1 MKDFINDFNSSN
13 KNEKKAEKKNYI
25 QNYGSSY
32 GSVSSKE
39 AVYELDTMRPMSNI
53 FIGKLVMG
61 LTFAYSMI
69 WMPLFFKIL
78 LCFVAVSILIPLV
91 KEYWT
96 KQIKSIRLTD
106 HYLEIRRG
114 ANNDSVRVDLKDIK
128 KIELVERQKN
138 RRYGRRKGEVA
149 TILFE
154 RPNMQTQDFHPETKC
169 VITDARGNRTE
180 IEYRF
185 FLEGDFEEFLGV
197 LEDTYSKIYKKHIST
212 QDHNKKIEPIS
223 FSQAN
228 KTKEKTAKEQ
238 QNAQPYNENIAR
250 LEELIAKNDVML
262 ENGVV
267 LTKKSEESLEEIYRS
282 IYYVRSAFDIAKMP
296 NAVII
301 YEFKNANNL
310 TNYILEN
317 DFYKELD
324 EESIEIGVQLIATA
338 EKNIRVA
345 QMRNNS
351 FKKINKRLRNIK
363 FQKESRLKL
372 QGIMHRLND
381 LQEQNTNQD
390 IEQKTN
396 PIQTDEDIDLH
407 LLEEL
412 EDLSYQVDS
421 ADDLQKAISLNQ
433 HISLFDDENRKH
445 DS

>member
-1 MKDFINDFNSSN
+1 MKDFINDFKPSNTSQRKPYIPDYNSPYTSTYA
-13 KNEKKAEKKNYI
+13 KD
-25 QNYGSSY
+25 
-32 GSVSSKE
+32 

-96 KQIKSIRLTD
+96 KQIKAIRLTNK
-106 HYLEIRRG
+106 YLEIRRG
-114 ANNDSVRVDLKDIK
+114 ANNDSIRVDLKDIK
-128 KIELVERQKN
+128 KIELIERQKHRKY
-138 RRYGRRKGEVA
+138 RRRSGEVA

-154 RPNMQTQDFHPETKC
+154 RPNTRTQDFHPETKC
-169 VITDARGNRTE
+169 VVTDTRGNRVE

-197 LEDTYSKIYKKHIST
+197 LEDTYSKIYNKHIT
-212 QDHNKKIEPIS
+212 TKDKDKKIAPIS
-223 FSQAN
+223 FQEAS
-228 KTKEKTAKEQ
+228 KAKENPFKEQ
-238 QNAQPYNENIAR
+238 KSEPPYDENIAR
-250 LEELIAKNDVML
+250 LDDLITKNNSML
-262 ENGVV
+262 ENGIM
-267 LTKKSEESLEEIYRS
+267 LTEKLEESLDEIYKS
-282 IYYVRSAFDIAKMP
+282 IYYIRSAFDIAKMP
-296 NAVII
+296 NAIII
-301 YEFKNANNL
+301 YEFKNENNL
-310 TNYILEN
+310 TSYILEN

-324 EESIEIGVQLIATA
+324 EENIEMGLQLIETA

-345 QMRNNS
+345 QMRINS

-363 FQKESRLKL
+363 FQKERRLQL

-407 LLEEL
+407 LLDEL

-421 ADDLQKAISLNQ
+421 ADDLQKAMSLNE
-433 HISLFDDENRKH
+433 HISLFDEENKKN
-445 DS
+445 D

>member
-1 MKDFINDFNSSN
+1 MKDFM
-13 KNEKKAEKKNYI
+13 NEKKPIISNYDSPYTSI
-25 QNYGSSY
+25 Y
-32 GSVSSKE
+32 SKD

-96 KQIKSIRLTD
+96 KQIKSIRLTNN
-106 HYLEIRRG
+106 YLEITRG

-128 KIELVERQKN
+128 KIELIERQKN
-138 RRYGRRKGEVA
+138 RRYGRRRGEVA

-169 VITDARGNRTE
+169 VITDTRGNRIE

-197 LEDTYSKIYKKHIST
+197 LEDTYSKIYKKHITT
-212 QDHNKKIEPIS
+212 QDKDKKIEPIS

-228 KTKEKTAKEQ
+228 KTKENPVNQ
-238 QNAQPYNENIAR
+238 QNEKPYDENIVR
-250 LEELIAKNDVML
+250 LDDLIAKNDAML
-262 ENGVV
+262 ENGVI
-267 LTKKSEESLEEIYRS
+267 LTEKLEESLEEIYKS

-296 NAVII
+296 NATII
-301 YEFKNANNL
+301 YEFKNVNNL
-310 TNYILEN
+310 ASYILEN

-324 EESIEIGVQLIATA
+324 EENKEMGLQLIATA

-390 IEQKTN
+390 IEQNTN
-396 PIQTDEDIDLH
+396 PIQSDEDIDLH

-433 HISLFDDENRKH
+433 HISLFDDENNK
-445 DS
+445 SQ

>member
-1 MKDFINDFNSSN
+1 MKDFINNFKPSRRNDNSPYTPDYDLPYTSI
-13 KNEKKAEKKNYI
+13 Y
-25 QNYGSSY
+25 
-32 GSVSSKE
+32 SKD

-53 FIGKLVMG
+53 FIGKLIMG

-96 KQIKSIRLTD
+96 KQIKSIRLTNK
-106 HYLEIRRG
+106 YLEITRG
-114 ANNDSVRVDLKDIK
+114 ANNDSIRVDLKDIK
-128 KIELVERQKN
+128 KIELIERQKHRSY
-138 RRYGRRKGEVA
+138 RRRRGEVA

-169 VITDARGNRTE
+169 VVTDARGNRIE

-197 LEDTYSKIYKKHIST
+197 LEDTYSKIYNKHIKT
-212 QDHNKKIEPIS
+212 TDNDKKIAPIS
-223 FSQAN
+223 FQEAN
-228 KTKEKTAKEQ
+228 KTKESSSSEKQNEQ
-238 QNAQPYNENIAR
+238 PPIYDENIAR
-250 LEELIAKNDVML
+250 LDDLIAKNNSML
-262 ENGVV
+262 ENGIA
-267 LTKKSEESLEEIYRS
+267 LTEKLEESLEEIYKS
-282 IYYVRSAFDIAKMP
+282 IYYVRSAFDIAKKP

-310 TNYILEN
+310 TSYILED
-317 DFYKELD
+317 DFYTELD
-324 EESIEIGVQLIATA
+324 EENIEMGLQLIETA

-363 FQKESRLKL
+363 FQKERRLQL

-381 LQEQNTNQD
+381 LQEQNTSQD

-396 PIQTDEDIDLH
+396 PIQSEEDIELH
-407 LLEEL
+407 LLDEL

-421 ADDLQKAISLNQ
+421 ADDLQKAMSLNE
-433 HISLFDDENRKH
+433 HISLFDEENKKN
-445 DS
+445 DY

>member
-1 MKDFINDFNSSN
+1 MKDFINDFRPSH
-13 KNEKKAEKKNYI
+13 KNESNPYIPNY
-25 QNYGSSY
+25 NSPYTSTY
-32 GSVSSKE
+32 SKD

-96 KQIKSIRLTD
+96 KQIKAIRLTNK
-106 HYLEIRRG
+106 YLEIRRG

-128 KIELVERQKN
+128 KIELIERQKH
-138 RRYGRRKGEVA
+138 RRYRRRRGEVA

-169 VITDARGNRTE
+169 VITDTRGKRIE

-197 LEDTYSKIYKKHIST
+197 LEDTYSKIYNKHIKT
-212 QDHNKKIEPIS
+212 KDNDKKIAPIS
-223 FSQAN
+223 FQEVN
-228 KTKEKTAKEQ
+228 KAKENPLKEEQ
-238 QNAQPYNENIAR
+238 KNQLYDESLAR
-250 LEELIAKNDVML
+250 LNDLIVKNNSML
-262 ENGVV
+262 ENGVM
-267 LTKKSEESLEEIYRS
+267 LTQKLEESLEEIYKS
-282 IYYVRSAFDIAKMP
+282 IYYVRSAFEIAKMP
-296 NAVII
+296 SAIII

-310 TNYILEN
+310 TSFILED
-317 DFYKELD
+317 DFYTELD
-324 EESIEIGVQLIATA
+324 EENIEMGLQLISTA

-363 FQKESRLKL
+363 FQKERRLQL

-381 LQEQNTNQD
+381 LQEQNTSQD
-390 IEQKTN
+390 IEQRTN
-396 PIQTDEDIDLH
+396 PIQSEEDIDLH
-407 LLEEL
+407 LLDEL

-421 ADDLQKAISLNQ
+421 ADDLQKAMSLNQ
-433 HISLFDDENRKH
+433 HISLFDEENNKGRV
-445 DS
+445 

>member
-1 MKDFINDFNSSN
+1 MKDFINDFNSSHR
-13 KNEKKAEKKNYI
+13 NESKPYVP
-25 QNYGSSY
+25 SY
-32 GSVSSKE
+32 NSPYTSTYSKE
-39 AVYELDTMRPMSNI
+39 SVYELNTMRPMSNI

-96 KQIKSIRLTD
+96 KQIKAIRLTNK
-106 HYLEIRRG
+106 YLEVQRG
-114 ANNDSVRVDLKDIK
+114 ANNDSIRVDLKDIK
-128 KIELVERQKN
+128 KIELIERQKH
-138 RRYGRRKGEVA
+138 RRYRRRRGEVA

-154 RPNMQTQDFHPETKC
+154 RPNTRTQDFHPETKC
-169 VITDARGNRTE
+169 VITDARGNRIE

-197 LEDTYSKIYKKHIST
+197 LEDTYSKIYNKHIT
-212 QDHNKKIEPIS
+212 TKDKDKKIAPIS
-223 FSQAN
+223 FQEVSMAKATTSRQQEN
-228 KTKEKTAKEQ
+228 KK
-238 QNAQPYNENIAR
+238 PYDESIAR
-250 LEELIAKNDVML
+250 LDDLIAKNNSLL
-262 ENGVV
+262 ENGIM
-267 LTKKSEESLEEIYRS
+267 LTEKLEESLEEIYKS
-282 IYYVRSAFDIAKMP
+282 IYHVRSAFDIAKMP
-296 NAVII
+296 NAIII

-310 TNYILEN
+310 TSYILED

-324 EESIEIGVQLIATA
+324 EENIEMGLQLIETA
-338 EKNIRVA
+338 VKNIRVA
-345 QMRNNS
+345 QMRTNS

-363 FQKESRLKL
+363 FQKERRLQL

-381 LQEQNTNQD
+381 LQEENTNQD

-407 LLEEL
+407 LLDEL

-421 ADDLQKAISLNQ
+421 TDDLQKAMSLNE
-433 HISLFDDENRKH
+433 HISLFDDENNNEVV
-445 DS
+445 

>member
-1 MKDFINDFNSSN
+1 MKDFINDSN
-13 KNEKKAEKKNYI
+13 ERKPYVPNYDLP
-25 QNYGSSY
+25 YTSTY
-32 GSVSSKE
+32 SKD

-96 KQIKSIRLTD
+96 KQIKAIRLTNK
-106 HYLEIRRG
+106 YLEIRRG

-128 KIELVERQKN
+128 KIELIERQKH
-138 RRYGRRKGEVA
+138 RRYRRRKGEVT

-154 RPNMQTQDFHPETKC
+154 RQNTRTQDFHPETKC
-169 VITDARGNRTE
+169 VVTDTRGNRVE

-197 LEDTYSKIYKKHIST
+197 LEDTYSKIYNKHIT
-212 QDHNKKIEPIS
+212 TKGKNKKIAPIS
-223 FSQAN
+223 FQEVI
-228 KTKEKTAKEQ
+228 KTKENPINQQKEQ
-238 QNAQPYNENIAR
+238 PYDENIAR
-250 LEELIAKNDVML
+250 LDELIAKNNSML
-262 ENGVV
+262 ENGIM
-267 LTKKSEESLEEIYRS
+267 LTDKLEESLEEIYKS
-282 IYYVRSAFDIAKMP
+282 IYYVRNAFDISKMP

-301 YEFKNANNL
+301 YEFKNENNL
-310 TNYILEN
+310 TNYILED

-324 EESIEIGVQLIATA
+324 EENLEMGMQLIATA
-338 EKNIRVA
+338 VKNIRVA
-345 QMRNNS
+345 QMRTNS

-363 FQKESRLKL
+363 FQKERRLQL

-381 LQEQNTNQD
+381 LQEENTTQD
-390 IEQKTN
+390 IKQSTN
-396 PIQTDEDIDLH
+396 PIQSEEDIDLH
-407 LLEEL
+407 LLDEL

-421 ADDLQKAISLNQ
+421 ADDLQKAMSLNE
-433 HISLFDDENRKH
+433 HISLFDDENKLKG
-445 DS
+445 

>member
-1 MKDFINDFNSSN
+1 MNDFNYPNPNNERNNRKPYLSN
-13 KNEKKAEKKNYI
+13 YDSP
-25 QNYGSSY
+25 YTSTY
-32 GSVSSKE
+32 SKD

-96 KQIKSIRLTD
+96 KQIKSIRLTNR
-106 HYLEIRRG
+106 YLEVKRG

-128 KIELVERQKN
+128 KIELIERQRN
-138 RRYGRRKGEVA
+138 RKSRRGRGEVA

-154 RPNMQTQDFHPETKC
+154 RPNTYTQDFHPETKC
-169 VITDARGNRTE
+169 VVTDGRGNRIE

-197 LEDTYSKIYKKHIST
+197 LEDTYSKIYNKHIKT
-212 QDHNKKIEPIS
+212 KDNDKKIAPIS
-223 FSQAN
+223 FKEVS
-228 KTKEKTAKEQ
+228 KTQQDDSLEQ
-238 QNAQPYNENIAR
+238 SEQPYDSNIVR
-250 LEELIAKNDVML
+250 LDELIAKNNAML
-262 ENGVV
+262 EDGIA
-267 LTKKSEESLEEIYRS
+267 LTEKLEESLEEIYKS
-282 IYYVRSAFDIAKMP
+282 IYYIRNAFDIAKMP
-296 NAVII
+296 NAIII

-310 TNYILEN
+310 TSYILED

-324 EESIEIGVQLIATA
+324 EEDIEMGLHLIQTA

-345 QMRNNS
+345 QMRNSS
-351 FKKINKRLRNIK
+351 FKKINKRLRKIK
-363 FQKESRLKL
+363 FQKERRLKL

-390 IEQKTN
+390 LERSTN
-396 PIQTDEDIDLH
+396 PIQSEEDIELH
-407 LLEEL
+407 VLDEL
-412 EDLSYQVDS
+412 ENLAYQVDS
-421 ADDLQKAISLNQ
+421 ADDLQKAMSLNE
-433 HISLFDDENRKH
+433 HISLFDEGNNKGKI
-445 DS
+445 

>member
-1 MKDFINDFNSSN
+1 MKDFINDFTPSHQ
-13 KNEKKAEKKNYI
+13 NEKKPYIPNYDSP
-25 QNYGSSY
+25 YTSTY
-32 GSVSSKE
+32 SKE
-39 AVYELDTMRPMSNI
+39 AIYELDTMRPMSNI

-96 KQIKSIRLTD
+96 KQIKSIRLTNK
-106 HYLEIRRG
+106 YLEIRRG
-114 ANNDSVRVDLKDIK
+114 ANNDSVRVDLRDIK
-128 KIELVERQKN
+128 KIELIERQKH
-138 RRYGRRKGEVA
+138 RRYRRRRGEVA

-169 VITDARGNRTE
+169 VVTDTRGNRIE

-197 LEDTYSKIYKKHIST
+197 LEDTYSRIYNKHIT
-212 QDHNKKIEPIS
+212 TKDNDKKIVPIS
-223 FSQAN
+223 FQEAN
-228 KTKEKTAKEQ
+228 KAKEIPNKQ
-238 QNAQPYNENIAR
+238 QNKQHYNENIAR
-250 LEELIAKNDVML
+250 LDDLIAKNNSML
-262 ENGVV
+262 ENGII
-267 LTKKSEESLEEIYRS
+267 LNDKLENSLEEVYKS

-296 NAVII
+296 TAVII

-324 EESIEIGVQLIATA
+324 EENIEMGLQLIETA
-338 EKNIRVA
+338 IKNIRVA

-351 FKKINKRLRNIK
+351 FKKINKRLRHIK
-363 FQKESRLKL
+363 FQKERRLQL

-381 LQEQNTNQD
+381 LQEENTNQD
-390 IEQKTN
+390 MERSTN
-396 PIQTDEDIDLH
+396 PIQSEEDIDLH
-407 LLEEL
+407 LLDEL

-421 ADDLQKAISLNQ
+421 ADDLQKAMSLNE
-433 HISLFDDENRKH
+433 HISLFDDENKKVGK
-445 DS
+445 